1 MDRFNSLSRRQ
12 GSQGAQNV
20 VSGEG
25 GSTELLGEG
34 VGWGELPLVSPQRLQ
49 FTPKGP
55 RCPRA
60 HGKSKGI
67 LPAVAS
73 LAVHVGGERERFTGG
88 QDGGNSSLDPT
99 RCQEMGDEKE
109 EATEKGPFPSSPL
122 CHFFCLGCC
131 IGQGVLSVGPGWFCL
146 CAYTRQSLP

>member
-1 MDRFNSLSRRQ
+1 MLIPFPEDRGARGPKMWCLEKV
-12 GSQGAQNV
+12 GAQ
-20 VSGEG
+20 SCWGREWAG
-25 GSTELLGEG
+25 GNCLWCLLRDFS
-34 VGWGELPLVSPQRLQ
+34 LPC
-49 FTPKGP
+49 

-60 HGKSKGI
+60 PGKSEGT

-73 LAVHVGGERERFTGG
+73 LAVHVGSERERFTGG
-88 QDGGNSSLDPT
+88 QDAGNSSLDPT
-99 RCQEMGDEKE
+99 RCQETGDEKE
-109 EATEKGPFPSSPL
+109 EATETKKGHFPSSPC